1 MRISEMI
8 SELNKRLKECGD
20 VDVTISVDIST
31 GEHDAD
37 ARVLAEPIEIMQGP
51 DVVVISEKR

>member
-1 MRISEMI
+1 MKISEMI
-8 SELNKRLKECGD
+8 GELEKRLKDCGN

-37 ARVLAEPIEIMQGP
+37 ERIFADPIEIMQGP
-51 DVVVISEKR
+51 DVVIIAEKA